1 MFAST
6 PRFALGQCLATQ
18 GALGALEDNK
28 TFPIIFLKRHESGD
42 CGDLGAEDKAMNE
55 AAIQPDP
62 EDCDRILSMY
72 ILPDGQKS
80 TSSLSAIVP
89 AQPSCFA
96 ANTEKGYMKGDNN
109 GN

>member
-72 ILPDGQKS
+72 ILPDGQKIYII
-80 TSSLSAIVP
+80 TERDR
-89 AQPSCFA
+89 SC
-96 ANTEKGYMKGDNN
+96 TTILLRSEY
-109 GN
+109 